1 MAALHIV
8 SNGPGAGK
16 TALAGAI
23 ARRHCAGGGK
33 AAYYKPF
40 SAGLNTGPNTDPD
53 VAYLGRLLQDLGSP
67 KSEAPA
73 PFPQTLNPEGRPAGL
88 SEAQAG
94 AVAET
99 ISALEADFDL
109 VVVEWNGPTIP
120 TIPTVPESPAIPAGQ
135 PTLLVYSAGGGADA
149 ATELNSVVALGK
161 AGGENLAGIVINNV
175 PRYRRREM
183 GENMIAALQQR
194 GLPVLGAIPED
205 REMLALTLGQVADY
219 LGGEWVA
226 EPADPDLW
234 IDRFLIGGNIM
245 DSGPNYFGRYANQ
258 AVITRA
264 ARPDIQLASLM
275 CDTRFLVLTGGEPPT
290 EYIRVEAQKRGAS
303 LLLAPSGTLETADAL
318 GGLLEKAHPYGAHK
332 LARFT
337 ELAEGCLEGGLDG
350 ILARCQAGA
359 DTGRDAG

>member
-33 AAYYKPF
+33 AAYYKPL
-40 SAGLNTGPNTDPD
+40 SANPDGDPD
-53 VAYLGRLLQDLGSP
+53 VAYLGRLLQDSGSP

-73 PFPQTLNPEGRPAGL
+73 PFPQTLNPEGGPAGL

-109 VVVEWNGPTIP
+109 VLVEWNGLAVPSIP
-120 TIPTVPESPAIPAGQ
+120 SIPAIPAGQ

-149 ATELNSVVALGK
+149 AAELNSVVALGE

-175 PRYRRREM
+175 PRYRRREL
-183 GENMIAALQQR
+183 GENMIAALRQR

-275 CDTRFLVLTGGEPPT
+275 CDTRFLVLTGGEQPT

-303 LLLAPSGTLETADAL
+303 LLLASGSTLETAEAL